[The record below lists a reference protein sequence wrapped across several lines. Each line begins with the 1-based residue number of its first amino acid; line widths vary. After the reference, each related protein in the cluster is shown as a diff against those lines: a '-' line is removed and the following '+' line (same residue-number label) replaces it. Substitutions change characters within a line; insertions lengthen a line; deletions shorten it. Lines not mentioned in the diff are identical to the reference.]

1 MKNNFSVL
9 MSVYIKE
16 KPEYLDRALKSILID
31 QTLKP
36 AEVVIVEDGPISE
49 ELKKIIEKYKKD
61 FTEIIKSIKIK
72 ENKGLGDALNIG
84 LKKSSYDI
92 VARMDTD
99 DIALPN
105 RFEKQ
110 FNFFIKNDFDVVGTN
125 IIEFENN
132 ENNIIGYKNVPETH
146 NEIVKYSKKRN
157 PINHPSVMFKKE
169 SVLKSGNYE
178 KMLGFED
185 YYLWVRMIM
194 KGYKFYNIQE
204 PLLKFRTGKEM
215 IKRRG
220 SLKYFKNEKNFFK
233 NLSKIGY
240 LNYFE
245 YLKTIIMRFFFRIFP
260 DNMRLIFYNK
270 ILRTKKWKLHFLEV

>member
-1 MKNNFSVL
+1 

-270 ILRTKKWKLHFLEV
+270 ILRTKK